1 MTGKLPP
8 IVADIIAE
16 YGVETEGTRSFSD
29 LCERIRTLPVPV
41 NRQVGEPLQVYS
53 RRRHYDSDRL
63 VWSFT
68 IIGEHTGTDY
78 GKITQTLSG
87 GGRVRDVGLE
97 GLGVGLRMALHHP
110 EDLEDSVFEA
120 FAELTGWKG
129 FRCDH
134 CEQRFISWKRAVA
147 HEADEHGVEQ
157 PA

>member
-1 MTGKLPP
+1 MSRLPA
-8 IVADIIAE
+8 IVEDIVAE
-16 YGVETEGTRSFSD
+16 YGVENDRTASFAD

-53 RRRHYDSDRL
+53 YKRHYDSDRL
-63 VWSFT
+63 VWSFK
-68 IIGEHTGTDY
+68 IVGEHSGAEY
-78 GKITQTLSG
+78 GELTQTLSG

-97 GLGVGLRMALHHP
+97 GLGMGLRIALHHP
-110 EDLEDSVFEA
+110 ADLDDSVFEA

-134 CEQRFISWKRAVA
+134 CEQRHISWRSAVA
-147 HEADEHGVEQ
+147 HEADVHGVEP